1 MFRKVAVRFLAM
13 LIIRADRA
21 HVQVVIQNG
30 CIRERDTTSGILRVR
45 LLQDRRKAGRRLSK
59 NIGGLVLPI
68 LIPAAVTAL
77 AMPTGSLALADSAK
91 ALFLAHCSSCHGDTG
106 EGGRGPRLNVPRL
119 LKAPDDAALSAV
131 ITSGVPGGAMPGTRM
146 TPEENR
152 QLVAYVRN
160 LGRAEAVE
168 FPGNRQNGE
177 GLFWGK
183 GNCGT
188 CHTVGPRGQRLGPDL
203 TEIGVRRGPAYLRT
217 SLLDPEAEIPDNFS
231 VYRRVVLI
239 PDNFLQ
245 VRVVTTDGKRLTG
258 VRLNEDL
265 LSIQLRDYSG
275 GLHSFLKSELRE
287 LHKDWGKSPM
297 PSYRDTFT
305 EAELE
310 DLVTYLVSL
319 RGGL

>member
-1 MFRKVAVRFLAM
+1 MM
-13 LIIRADRA
+13 LIPTAVIAM
-21 HVQVVIQNG
+21 VV
-30 CIRERDTTSGILRVR
+30 C
-45 LLQDRRKAGRRLSK
+45 AG
-59 NIGGLVLPI
+59 P
-68 LIPAAVTAL
+68 
-77 AMPTGSLALADSAK
+77 LALADSAE
-91 ALFLAHCSSCHGDTG
+91 ALFLAHCSSCHGAGG
-106 EGGRGPRLNVPRL
+106 EGGRGPQLNAPRL
-119 LKAPDDAALSAV
+119 LKAPDDMALSAV
-131 ITSGVPGGAMPGTRM
+131 ITNGVPGGAMPGTRM

-160 LGRAEAVE
+160 LGRAEAVDS
-168 FPGNRQNGE
+168 PGNRQRGE
-177 GLFWGK
+177 SLFWGK
-183 GNCGT
+183 GNCGA

-231 VYRRVVLI
+231 VYRRVI
-239 PDNFLQ
+239 PMPDNFLQ
-245 VRVVTTDGKRLTG
+245 VRVVTADGRRLTG

-297 PSYRDTFT
+297 PSYRNTLT
-305 EAELE
+305 EVELE
-310 DLVTYLVSL
+310 DLVAYLLSL

>member
-1 MFRKVAVRFLAM
+1 MVSTM
-13 LIIRADRA
+13 
-21 HVQVVIQNG
+21 
-30 CIRERDTTSGILRVR
+30 
-45 LLQDRRKAGRRLSK
+45 
-59 NIGGLVLPI
+59 
-68 LIPAAVTAL
+68 LIPAAVIAV
-77 AMPTGSLALADSAK
+77 AVGMGPLALADPAE
-91 ALFLAHCSSCHGDTG
+91 ALFLAHCSSCHGAG
-106 EGGRGPRLNVPRL
+106 GVGGRGPRLNVPRL

-131 ITSGVPGGAMPGTRM
+131 ITNGIPGGAMPGTRM

-160 LGRAEAVE
+160 LGRVEAVE
-168 FPGNRQNGE
+168 SSGNWQRGE
-177 GLFWGK
+177 NLFWGK

-203 TEIGVRRGPAYLRT
+203 TEIGIRRGPAHLRT

-231 VYRRVVLI
+231 VYRRVILM

-245 VRVVTTDGKRLTG
+245 VRVVTVDGKRLTG

-275 GLHSFLKSELRE
+275 RLHSFLKSELRE

-297 PSYRDTFT
+297 PSYRSTLT

-310 DLVTYLVSL
+310 DLIAYLVSL
-319 RGGL
+319 RGGSSE

>member
-1 MFRKVAVRFLAM
+1 MVSM
-13 LIIRADRA
+13 
-21 HVQVVIQNG
+21 
-30 CIRERDTTSGILRVR
+30 
-45 LLQDRRKAGRRLSK
+45 
-59 NIGGLVLPI
+59 
-68 LIPAAVTAL
+68 LIPAAVIAV
-77 AMPTGSLALADSAK
+77 AVRTGPLALADSAE
-91 ALFLAHCSSCHGDTG
+91 ALFLVHCSSCHGANG
-106 EGGRGPRLNVPRL
+106 EGGRGPRLNVSRL
-119 LKAPDDAALSAV
+119 LKAPDDATLSTV
-131 ITSGVPGGAMPGTRM
+131 ITNGVPGGAMPGTRM

-168 FPGNRQNGE
+168 SPGNWQRGE
-177 GLFWGK
+177 NLFWSK
-183 GNCGT
+183 SNCGT

-203 TEIGVRRGPAYLRT
+203 TEIGVRRGPAHLRT

-231 VYRRVVLI
+231 VYRRVILM

-245 VRVVTTDGKRLTG
+245 VRVVTRDGKRLTG

-297 PSYRDTFT
+297 PSYRNTLT

-310 DLVTYLVSL
+310 DLVAYLVSL
-319 RGGL
+319 RGGS

>member
-1 MFRKVAVRFLAM
+1 MVSM
-13 LIIRADRA
+13 
-21 HVQVVIQNG
+21 
-30 CIRERDTTSGILRVR
+30 
-45 LLQDRRKAGRRLSK
+45 
-59 NIGGLVLPI
+59 
-68 LIPAAVTAL
+68 LIPAAVIAV
-77 AMPTGSLALADSAK
+77 AVRTGPLALADSAE
-91 ALFLAHCSSCHGDTG
+91 ALFLVHCSSCHGANG
-106 EGGRGPRLNVPRL
+106 EGGRGPRLNVSRL
-119 LKAPDDAALSAV
+119 LKAPDDATLSTV
-131 ITSGVPGGAMPGTRM
+131 ITNGVPGGAMPGTRM

-168 FPGNRQNGE
+168 SPGNWQRGE
-177 GLFWGK
+177 NLFWSK
-183 GNCGT
+183 SNCGT

-203 TEIGVRRGPAYLRT
+203 TEIGVRRGPAHLRT

-231 VYRRVVLI
+231 VYRRVILM

-245 VRVVTTDGKRLTG
+245 VRVVTWDGKRLAG

-275 GLHSFLKSELRE
+275 GLHSFLKRELRE

-297 PSYRDTFT
+297 PSYRNTLT

-310 DLVTYLVSL
+310 DLVAYLVSL
-319 RGGL
+319 RGGS